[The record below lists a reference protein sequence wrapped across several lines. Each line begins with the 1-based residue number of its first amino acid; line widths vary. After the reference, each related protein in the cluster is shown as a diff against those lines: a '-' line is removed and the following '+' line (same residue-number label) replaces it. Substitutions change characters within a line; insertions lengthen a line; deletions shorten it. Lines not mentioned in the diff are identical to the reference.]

1 MNALPPIAE
10 DEERAVLAAV
20 LLAPRMLDPILSR
33 VRLESS
39 HFYDRRLGKIFSA
52 MVELS
57 ARDEPIDQI
66 TVAAE
71 LNRSGSDSLDA
82 MLLDLASAAPNA
94 SSASAYA
101 ERIVEIAALRSKREA
116 ALAILDAISAEDA
129 SGIADAEARL
139 TVSRSNREVLSAS
152 QVADRVFEYLSGG
165 AAEGFPLPWEA
176 LTRATGGLKPGT
188 VTLIGGWSSHGKS
201 VLIDQILDTAAKRSK
216 VHLFINE
223 MTVEQRALRW
233 IARNTNAPYSQI
245 ANGKIDGYETE
256 VANAL
261 GGFTYGITD
270 AAGWTET
277 DIASEIVRGGWDVVG
292 VDILHLIEH
301 AEERDLARIS
311 RALNLAA
318 KRSGAAIVATVH
330 LNEKRIIAA
339 RRPPPTLGD
348 IRGSGMLKNDADNV
362 LMVFREQDEEG
373 VEVLPDGRVYVA
385 KARNGALR
393 TVPVSLNSK
402 RMRFDLAA

>member
-1 MNALPPIAE
+1 MSAIPVAAE
-10 DEERAVLAAV
+10 AEEATLSAV
-20 LLAPRMLDPILSR
+20 LLAPKMLDSILGR
-33 VRLESS
+33 VRLEAT
-39 HFYDRRLGKIFSA
+39 HFYDQRNGRIFAA
-52 MVELS
+52 MIALS
-57 ARDEPIDQI
+57 ARDEPIDSV
-66 TVAAE
+66 TLGAE
-71 LNRSGSDSLDA
+71 LSRSGVEGLDSRIA
-82 MLLDLASAAPNA
+82 DLSIGAPNA
-94 SSASAYA
+94 SNAVAYA
-101 ERIVEIAALRSKREA
+101 ERIVEVAALRSKRDA
-116 ALAILDAISAEDA
+116 ALAVLDAIGAEDA
-129 SGIADAEARL
+129 VAIADAEARL
-139 TVSRSNREVLSAS
+139 SVSRSDREVLSAS

-165 AAEGFPLPWEA
+165 AAEGIAFPWDA

-188 VTLIGGWSSHGKS
+188 VTLLGGWSSHGKS
-201 VLIDQILDTAAKRSK
+201 VLIDQILDSASKRSSA
-216 VHLFINE
+216 HLFINE

-233 IARNTNAPYSQI
+233 IARNTAAPYSQI
-245 ANGKIDGYETE
+245 ANGKIDGYEGE
-256 VANAL
+256 VAEAL
-261 GGFTYGITD
+261 GRLPYGITD

-277 DIASEIVRGGWDVVG
+277 DIAAEIVRGGWDVVG
-292 VDILHLIEH
+292 VDILHLIDH

-373 VEVLPDGRVYVA
+373 VEVMPEGRVYVA

-393 TVPVSLNSK
+393 TIPVELNAQN
-402 RMRFDLAA
+402 MRFDLAG